1 MSLSGV
7 FVLGFFWCS
16 WLLRFWF
23 YKHGR
28 KSAFIQCE
36 TPENNKRLGRIVNKN
51 RIFPASAWIAGTAE
65 RTLPRFFRDS
75 GFRDIRASVSFE
87 PFSTDEE
94 IDLLHGF
101 IIGWFLSPATVSAAT
116 EHGIA
121 TREQFDDWRR
131 ELDEWK
137 DIPGALAAFAWGE
150 ATGRN

>member
-1 MSLSGV
+1 MGGKALLS
-7 FVLGFFWCS
+7 
-16 WLLRFWF
+16 
-23 YKHGR
+23 
-28 KSAFIQCE
+28 SAKP
-36 TPENNKRLGRIVNKN
+36 PENNKRLGRIVNKS

-94 IDLLHGF
+94 IDFLHGF

-150 ATGRN
+150 ATGCN